1 MKNTTPEKMLE
12 IINKL
17 SIGDMVNESLVADLT
32 ELANAW
38 SQEQSYVNDCVNRLV
53 SNPIAQISFEAVER
67 LNRSDSMEYMV
78 NTRDAHID
86 LFTIDQLDELTGLL
100 YVDV

>member
-17 SIGDMVNESLVADLT
+17 SLGDMVTESLVADLT

-38 SQEQSYVNDCVNRLV
+38 SQEQSHVNDCLNRLV
-53 SNPIAQISFEAVER
+53 SKPIAQISFEAVER

-78 NTRDAHID
+78 NTPDAHID